1 MTARKKKP
9 RARPWVWTPGPGDP
23 DVAHFLAAIR
33 EEFRATKAAQS
44 PGPRS
49 LTDLAAALG
58 MPYATLRARL
68 VGLRPL
74 TWADAQA
81 IAEAVGVAL
90 PPHHGSGS
98 GSSTPG

>member
-1 MTARKKKP
+1 MTPRKRRP

-23 DVAHFLAAIR
+23 DVAPFLSAVR
-33 EEFRATKAAQS
+33 KEFRATKAAQA

-49 LTDLAAALG
+49 LTDLANMLG

-74 TWADAQA
+74 SWADAHR
-81 IAEAVGVAL
+81 IAEAVGVA
-90 PPHHGSGS
+90 PPAHHGSGS
-98 GSSTPG
+98 DSTPG